1 MIKGLLDVF
10 FNLITYLLDF
20 LPAADFSTIFNA
32 EALSFFKNIISFMLY
47 FFPIDLFAVMLS
59 SVIFWVGVQFVWAV
73 IEFILKKFML
83 S

>member
-32 EALSFFKNIISFMLY
+32 EVLSFFKNIISFMLY

-73 IEFILKKFML
+73 IEFILKKVML

>member
-20 LPAADFSTIFNA
+20 LPVADFSTVFNA
-32 EALSFFKNIISFMLY
+32 ESLGFFKNIISFMLY
-47 FFPIDLFAVMLS
+47 FFPLDLFSVMLS

>member
-32 EALSFFKNIISFMLY
+32 EALGFFKNIISFMLY

-73 IEFILKKFML
+73 IEFILKKVML